1 MRSFIGN
8 ILEHVMDI
16 FTALLI
22 LIVVYI
28 IFAVVLFPLLVMSI
42 FVIGALG
49 ALFPYI
55 IGAVA
60 LYILWKVFKA

>member
-1 MRSFIGN
+1 
-8 ILEHVMDI
+8 MDI
-16 FTALLI
+16 FAALLI
-22 LIVVYI
+22 LIVVYV

-42 FVIGALG
+42 FAIGALG

-60 LYILWKVFKA
+60 LYILWKIVKGIIR